1 VSSILKALKKL
12 ETGSTQ
18 QDKGRLLAGK
28 TAVSDRKWRV
38 LFISLVLF
46 FSLIPGFFLI
56 NRFTG
61 GLNSNP
67 GIDADKPDIAAAV
80 PAVGSGQV
88 EKKLTETVPRKQTH
102 PVQAG
107 PNPEKPGGMYALN
120 RTVQATAV
128 QASGPLPPAKSDSEI
143 MQSMPDDSG
152 RPATRD
158 KEKPVTMTAM
168 KPPVRQTDEIGTTSG
183 IRIIDP
189 SILKL
194 QAISWSPE
202 AGDRMA
208 VINNHILREK
218 GSIQGYLIILIDRDS
233 VIVKKGS
240 EKKKLVF

>member
-1 VSSILKALKKL
+1 M
-12 ETGSTQ
+12 Q
-18 QDKGRLLAGK
+18 QDKGRLLAGN
-28 TAVSDRKWRV
+28 TAATSDRKRRV
-38 LFISLVLF
+38 LFISLILF

-56 NRFTG
+56 NRFTN

-80 PAVGSGQV
+80 PAVGSGPV

-107 PNPEKPGGMYALN
+107 PNPEKPGGMHALN
-120 RTVQATAV
+120 RTVQA
-128 QASGPLPPAKSDSEI
+128 SKPLPPAKPDGEI

-152 RPATRD
+152 GPATRD

-168 KPPVRQTDEIGTTSG
+168 KPPIRQTDETGTTSD